1 MLHSKRSTRKQKEVA
16 VHLFNRRPH
25 DGSSSVI
32 QIGEGLNMVEVE
44 ILEVIGEQVIVG
56 IFAPQETPVQ
66 RKEVV
71 QERRR
76 SEKEPPL
83 IQ

>member
-1 MLHSKRSTRKQKEVA
+1 MY
-16 VHLFNRRPH
+16 LFNRRPH

-32 QIGEGLNMVEVE
+32 QIGEGMDVIEVE

-56 IFAPQETPVQ
+56 VFAPSEIPVQ

-71 QERRR
+71 LERRLTA
-76 SEKEPPL
+76 EAKPPAVP
-83 IQ
+83 